1 MNNFR
6 NFFFNALIVK
16 TYNKNLVKNGF
27 TPIGLFWSSKKSQ
40 YSRFD
45 TLLFLVKKMDLKKKI
60 RLADVGCGYGS
71 LLNYLKEKKFNCEY
85 FGYDINKKLIDYC
98 NENYPQN
105 FFKCSFF
112 PSEKVDL
119 SVISGTYNFTVT
131 EDIYQWEEYIIY
143 NLKKCMENSKYGLI
157 FNLQFSK
164 KSSFIRN
171 NIYYTNIQKMFNRL
185 SDEFNNV
192 TKFYSSKNFK
202 DIYFTILK

>member
-1 MNNFR
+1 MR
-6 NFFFNALIVK
+6 IL
-16 TYNKNLVKNGF
+16 
-27 TPIGLFWSSKKSQ
+27 
-40 YSRFD
+40 
-45 TLLFLVKKMDLKKKI
+45 
-60 RLADVGCGYGS
+60 
-71 LLNYLKEKKFNCEY
+71 
-85 FGYDINKKLIDYC
+85 
-98 NENYPQN
+98 
-105 FFKCSFF
+105 KCSFF